1 LELSAAR
8 GARMAASHI
17 RRFRSAD
24 WLESCFFV
32 FPFKKSHKVP
42 GKNEARKE
50 VSTLW
55 FKSEQ
60 QVHPKDKVDD
70 RVLKAKRRT
79 FGYGGGE
86 VLRTLGRALTKRSL
100 DVDCCF
106 GLFVFLRDYTTDQL
120 RLVFFGLSTCVV
132 RRWSCRWV
140 SFFPSCLFLFRGGQ
154 GWATTACSPRWW
166 PT

>member
-1 LELSAAR
+1 MKRLVKMPGKEC
-8 GARMAASHI
+8 
-17 RRFRSAD
+17 FRSAD

-32 FPFKKSHKVP
+32 FPFKKSRK

-79 FGYGGGE
+79 FGWGGGGCG
-86 VLRTLGRALTKRSL
+86 GRR
-100 DVDCCF
+100 
-106 GLFVFLRDYTTDQL
+106 FL
-120 RLVFFGLSTCVV
+120 V
-132 RRWSCRWV
+132 R
-140 SFFPSCLFLFRGGQ
+140 
-154 GWATTACSPRWW
+154 
-166 PT
+166 